1 MKIIFTEK
9 TNELTICYH
18 GFKTTINLDTTV
30 FSNCDLYIDR
40 IKKIDLEN
48 LSVDKM
54 VEINKI
60 IYELRDSLNVNS
72 RNKNAE
78 SLKKALSEIHAA
90 MIMFKFAIPYIS
102 GEASGVA
109 VEETANC

>member
-1 MKIIFTEK
+1 MKITFTEK

-30 FSNCDLYIDR
+30 LSNCDLYIDR
-40 IKKIDLEN
+40 IKKFNLEKLSFDDL
-48 LSVDKM
+48 
-54 VEINKI
+54 VEFNSL
-60 IYELRDSLNVNS
+60 IYELRDSLNVKK
-72 RNKNAE
+72 KNAE